1 MKIEVNGGGVGDG
14 FVVWVGRVVSGVG
27 VGGGGGGGV
36 VDGFVGGVGGGGSR
50 FAENLDQAQGCSWGR
65 ALWAQQSGGIIATK
79 LDLIALHSSSL
90 NFCKRAD
97 PQSAGR
103 QRWL

>member
-1 MKIEVNGGGVGDG
+1 M
-14 FVVWVGRVVSGVG
+14 VVVLGMVLLFELDVLLAALVLVVV
-27 VGGGGGGGV
+27 VVLLMVLLAVLGV
-36 VDGFVGGVGGGGSR
+36 VDPDLLRTWIKPKVAAGVGLSELNR
-50 FAENLDQAQGCSWGR
+50 VA
-65 ALWAQQSGGIIATK
+65 GIIATK

-103 QRWL
+103 QR

>member
-1 MKIEVNGGGVGDG
+1 MGMVLLFELDVLLAALVL
-14 FVVWVGRVVSGVG
+14 VVVVVLLM
-27 VGGGGGGGV
+27 VLLAVLGV
-36 VDGFVGGVGGGGSR
+36 VDPDLLRTWIKPKVAAGVGLSELNR
-50 FAENLDQAQGCSWGR
+50 VA
-65 ALWAQQSGGIIATK
+65 GIIATK

-103 QRWL
+103 QR

>member
-1 MKIEVNGGGVGDG
+1 M
-14 FVVWVGRVVSGVG
+14 VVLLGMVLLFELDVLLAALVLVVV
-27 VGGGGGGGV
+27 VVLLMVLLAVLGV
-36 VDGFVGGVGGGGSR
+36 VDPDLLRTWIKPKVAAGVGLSELNR
-50 FAENLDQAQGCSWGR
+50 VA
-65 ALWAQQSGGIIATK
+65 GIIATK

-103 QRWL
+103 QR